1 MNISIAKD
9 FSDVPAGRY
18 LADGDFTGQK
28 FREDY
33 LVPALKEAD
42 KNHPVVVDINDV
54 EGYGSSFLEEA
65 FGGLVREAC
74 YSKDDLD
81 EKLKI
86 IASGEYVFFKEVIQL
101 HIKEASM

>member
-18 LADGDFTGQK
+18 LVDGDYTGQK
-28 FREDY
+28 FRENF

-42 KNHPVVVDINDV
+42 KSHPVIVDINDV

-65 FGGLVREAC
+65 FGGLVREEN
-74 YSKDDLD
+74 YTKEDLD
-81 EKLKI
+81 RVLKI
-86 IASGEYVFFKEVIQL
+86 RANSTYDIYKKIIEL
-101 HIKEASM
+101 HIKEA